1 MMGFCHGGNMLAGH
15 DDDDDEDDDGA
26 NCLYLNIQIRSNAT
40 ESFAPMSLR

>member
-1 MMGFCHGGNMLAGH
+1 MIH
-15 DDDDDEDDDGA
+15 DDDGDDAEGDDDDGA

>member
-1 MMGFCHGGNMLAGH
+1 MIHE
-15 DDDDDEDDDGA
+15 DDDDEAEGDDDDGA

>member
-1 MMGFCHGGNMLAGH
+1 MIH
-15 DDDDDEDDDGA
+15 DDDDDEAEGDDDDGA